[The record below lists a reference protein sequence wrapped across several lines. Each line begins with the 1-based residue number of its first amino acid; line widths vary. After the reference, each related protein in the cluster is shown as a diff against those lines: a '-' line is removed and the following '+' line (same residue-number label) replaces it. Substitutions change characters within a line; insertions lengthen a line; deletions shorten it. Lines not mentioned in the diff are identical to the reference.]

1 MYWGSSAFDLSSIL
15 CVKVSQMCDKAGVA
29 DRFPSAFKRFRRLDA
44 SGG

>member
-1 MYWGSSAFDLSSIL
+1 MYRGSLAFDLRQIL
-15 CVKVSQMCDKAGVA
+15 RVKVSQMCDKAGVA